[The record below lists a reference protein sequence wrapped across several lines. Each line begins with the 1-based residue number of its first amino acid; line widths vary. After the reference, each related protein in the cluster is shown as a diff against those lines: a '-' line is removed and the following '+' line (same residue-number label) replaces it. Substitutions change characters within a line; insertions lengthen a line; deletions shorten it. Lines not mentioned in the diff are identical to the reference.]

1 MDRLVAFGCSN
12 TYGEGLSDCWEPRTQ
27 KAGRVPSKFAWPNL
41 VAKQLEMEVVN
52 LSIPGASNKHILD
65 IILHVDFL
73 PTDKVVIMWT
83 YEDRFCFFKDGER
96 LSWSGPKHQ
105 RILPQDLKK
114 LKSGQSTIESVPGT
128 DIRHTKYYYENL
140 HTCYDARYES
150 TLRINYAKYH
160 LDRLGLKNF
169 HVTCD
174 KTHIDNFRFS
184 IINPKF
190 IEDLNIDCADD
201 KSHPG
206 ILSQQSMAKQI
217 IDLIQQN

>member
-1 MDRLVAFGCSN
+1 
-12 TYGEGLSDCWEPRTQ
+12 
-27 KAGRVPSKFAWPNL
+27 
-41 VAKQLEMEVVN
+41 
-52 LSIPGASNKHILD
+52 
-65 IILHVDFL
+65 
-73 PTDKVVIMWT
+73 MWT
-83 YEDRFCFFKDGER
+83 YEDRYCFFKDSKR

-105 RILPQDLKK
+105 RMLPSDLNKI
-114 LKSGQSTIESVPGT
+114 KSGQSVSGT
-128 DIRHTKYYYENL
+128 DLRHTKYYYENL
-140 HTCYDARYES
+140 HTDYDARYES

-174 KTHIDNFRFS
+174 KTHVDSFRFS

-190 IEDLNIDCADD
+190 IEDLKLDYADD

-206 ILSQQSMAKQI
+206 ILAQQSMAKQI